1 MIKVQGLTKYYR
13 DLVAVD
19 HLSFEVPKGEIL
31 GFLGPNGAGKSTTM
45 KMITGFLAP
54 SAGSVHING
63 LDVFDNPIQVKGQI
77 GYLPETPPLY
87 LDMTARVYLRHVAEL
102 KSLPYGKVNAELERV
117 AERTGITH
125 VLDRLLGNL
134 SKGYRQRVGLAQAL
148 LGSPAVLILDEPSS
162 GLDPAQIREI
172 RDTIRDLA
180 QDHTVVL
187 STHILPEV
195 TMLCNRVIIIDRGRI
210 VKDGKIEELTG
221 EGRTS
226 DLLRLRISKAN
237 EATETVLDEL
247 DPVES
252 FDVTEDGLA
261 YDIQLKKADEAF
273 PPKLLGALLKKNV
286 EVLSLQPVVPSLE
299 DIFLKT
305 ISEDSSA
312 QEE

>member
-19 HLSFEVPKGEIL
+19 KISFEVPKGEIL

-54 SAGSVHING
+54 SSGTVHING
-63 LDVFDNPIQVKGQI
+63 LDVFDNPIEVKGQI

-102 KSLPYGKVNAELERV
+102 KNLPYGKIQTELERV
-117 AERTGITH
+117 SERTGITH

-180 QDHTVVL
+180 QDHTVIL

-210 VKDGKIEELTG
+210 VKDGKIDELTG
-221 EGRTS
+221 EGRLS
-226 DLLRLRISKAN
+226 DLLRLRVSKAN

-247 DPVES
+247 EPVES
-252 FDVTEDGLA
+252 FEVTEDGLL
-261 YDIQLKKADEAF
+261 YDIQLNKADQAF
-273 PPKLLGALLKKNV
+273 PSKLLNALLKKNV

-312 QEE
+312 AQE